1 MAEPEN
7 VRVVHAD
14 GTETPA
20 SLFHVGVDDDGMDQW
35 EIVSPTF
42 DPFNGDS
49 LHIGVMP
56 PKTSISMSPP
66 KEAT

>member
-7 VRVVHAD
+7 VRVAHAD

-20 SLFHVGVDDDGMDQW
+20 SLVHLGVDDEGMDQW

-49 LHIGVMP
+49 IKMDVLPPRTAIG
-56 PKTSISMSPP
+56 IS
-66 KEAT
+66 TT